1 MKKIE
6 QYIKDELKD
15 CPFTQEQED
24 KLLIG
29 LTKFLDDLE
38 AKQLNISSVSRQH
51 KLLIAYEIEAS
62 KPYNASEEMVK
73 PKVERIMKAINCL

>member
-6 QYIKDELKD
+6 QYIKDELKE
-15 CPFTQEQED
+15 CPLTVEQED

-38 AKQLNISSVSRQH
+38 ILN
-51 KLLIAYEIEAS
+51 K
-62 KPYNASEEMVK
+62 
-73 PKVERIMKAINCL
+73 